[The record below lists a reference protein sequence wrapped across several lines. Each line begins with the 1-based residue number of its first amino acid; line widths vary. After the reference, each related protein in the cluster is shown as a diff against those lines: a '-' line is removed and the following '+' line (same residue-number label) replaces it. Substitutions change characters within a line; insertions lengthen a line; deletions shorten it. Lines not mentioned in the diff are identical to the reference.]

1 MAVNL
6 ASKYE
11 KQFEAAFKP
20 NAYFEGKTNTK
31 YTFEGAKRIINLMVP
46 VTNGR

>member
-31 YTFEGAKRIINLMVP
+31 
-46 VTNGR
+46 